1 MDALEEWIRV
11 NSYLVYGILFFY
23 CAMKSGALPLF
34 AAIFASTDDLSIFAV
49 SAASFLG
56 GYLGDEARFY
66 LARRYGDYLTSR
78 LPRLGVIVKRAEGL
92 LARHGAK
99 YIFLYRYPKGMRTIG
114 AFPVGLS
121 NMSWLRF
128 TVFNAGSAALWT
140 TLLVAFGYVFGVAIV
155 ETVERNWGWLS
166 VVALGVFASLVW
178 LVYRNNLT
186 SAQKGLRTP

>member
-1 MDALEEWIRV
+1 MDALEEWIRL
-11 NSYLVYGILFFY
+11 NSYLVYGILFVY
-23 CAMKSGALPLF
+23 CAVKSGALPLF
-34 AAIFASTDDLSIFAV
+34 AAIFSSTGELSIIAV

-78 LPRLGVIVKRAEGL
+78 LPRLGEIIKRADGL
-92 LARHGAK
+92 LVRHGAK

-128 TVFNAGSAALWT
+128 TVFNAGSACLWT
-140 TLLVAFGYVFGVAIV
+140 MLLVGFGYVFGVAIV
-155 ETVERNWGWLS
+155 ESVENNWGWLS
-166 VVALGVFASLVW
+166 VVALGVFAILVW
-178 LVYRNNLT
+178 LLYRNNLA